1 MGVTLLGSVAAEVAG
16 AAVPL
21 GGRRQRA
28 VFAILALNVGHV
40 VSLDHL
46 VRVLWEDDPPAQAT
60 MALQSLVSRLR
71 RVLRNFEQG
80 VTAAQIL
87 TRPPGW
93 VLDLEAEAVDA
104 SRFRAGIVEGRRLLA
119 EGQPVAAAGVLR
131 EALTLWSGPAADE
144 LEIAR
149 FAPED
154 AVEFEQARLDAS
166 ELLFT
171 ADLASGGTQLVV

>member
-1 MGVTLLGSVAAEVAG
+1 MRVSLLGSVTAEVAG

-28 VFAILALNVGHV
+28 VFAILALNVGRV

-71 RVLRNFEQG
+71 RVLAHIDEDG
-80 VTAAQIL
+80 VRPRIL

-93 VLDLEAEAVDA
+93 LLELEAEAVDVT
-104 SRFRAGIVEGRRLLA
+104 RFRTGVAEGRRLLA
-119 EGQPVAAAGVLR
+119 DDEPAAAAAVLR
-131 EALTLWSGPAADE
+131 EALALWSGPVPDE
-144 LEIAR
+144 LEIAP
-149 FAPED
+149 FAPGD
-154 AVEFEQARLDAS
+154 AVELEQARLDAS

-171 ADLASGGTQLVV
+171 ADLASGSTQR